1 MLTWIFQQIIISLVV
16 IILIHSIY
24 KFLQLNLTTPKVRDL
39 VNKPTKQYEE
49 IYNTFK
55 NTKKDEQNNNSSM
68 KSELQ
73 NYLKELSVNQETN
86 IKSINE
92 IMIIMIIMIIMKN
105 FHNQWVNCSLEHLAI
120 ILAQHIKLCKQYKDF
135 NRYIIYNEINQQRQK
150 LYYKIISKY
159 QTFLC

>member
-55 NTKKDEQNNNSSM
+55 NAKKKDEQNNNSSM

-86 IKSINE
+86 IKSINNNDNNE
-92 IMIIMIIMIIMKN
+92 KLPQSMGELQSGTFSDN
-105 FHNQWVNCSLEHLAI
+105 FSPA
-120 ILAQHIKLCKQYKDF
+120 
-135 NRYIIYNEINQQRQK
+135 
-150 LYYKIISKY
+150 Y
-159 QTFLC
+159 QTL

>member
-86 IKSINE
+86 IKSINNNDNNDNNDNNE
-92 IMIIMIIMIIMKN
+92 KLPQSMGELQSGTFSDN
-105 FHNQWVNCSLEHLAI
+105 FSPA
-120 ILAQHIKLCKQYKDF
+120 
-135 NRYIIYNEINQQRQK
+135 
-150 LYYKIISKY
+150 Y
-159 QTFLC
+159 QTL